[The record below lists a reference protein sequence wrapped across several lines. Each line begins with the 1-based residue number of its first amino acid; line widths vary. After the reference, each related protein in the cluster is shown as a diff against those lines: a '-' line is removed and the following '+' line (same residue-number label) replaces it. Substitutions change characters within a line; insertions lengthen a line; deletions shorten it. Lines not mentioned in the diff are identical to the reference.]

1 MFGELAPASTPTLP
15 ENFSFLEILASV
27 GLLLARPLFE
37 ACGHPYVY
45 VGRHHEA
52 EALAHG
58 LEAEGLYVVD
68 LLEGVALVGSHVSLD
83 RQGGED

>member
-1 MFGELAPASTPTLP
+1 MFGELAPASSSALP

-27 GLLLARPLFE
+27 GLLLARPLLE
-37 ACGHPYVY
+37 ACRHPYVY

-52 EALAHG
+52 EALAHR
-58 LEAEGLYVVD
+58 LQAERLHVVD

-83 RQGGED
+83 RQGGEV

>member
-1 MFGELAPASTPTLP
+1 MFGELAPASSTALP

-27 GLLLARPLFE
+27 RLFLARPLSE
-37 ACGHPYVY
+37 AGGHPNVY

-58 LEAEGLYVVD
+58 LEAERLHVVD

-83 RQGGED
+83 RQGGEV